1 MSLELPQRH
10 ADVRPCKALVGHRDG
25 GRVRSHG
32 NGVRHLLL
40 QEALAGQ
47 VELDRPFITL
57 MEAGKK
63 QPTVSVLWRL
73 AGGLQMTVAELAAS
87 VDERLERL
95 QAATGTPSKSKVP
108 LRRTK

>member
-1 MSLELPQRH
+1 MRLSRNPLLIQALSATIKARRLELN
-10 ADVRPCKALVGHRDG
+10 LT
-25 GRVRSHG
+25 
-32 NGVRHLLL
+32 

-47 VELDRPFITL
+47 VDLDRPFITL

-73 AGGLQMTVAELAAS
+73 ASGLQMTVAELATS

-95 QAATGTPSKSKVP
+95 QTAPGTSSKSKAPV
-108 LRRTK
+108 RRVK

>member
-1 MSLELPQRH
+1 MRLSRNPLLIQALSATIKARRLELN
-10 ADVRPCKALVGHRDG
+10 LT
-25 GRVRSHG
+25 
-32 NGVRHLLL
+32 

-47 VELDRPFITL
+47 VDLDRPYVTL

-95 QAATGTPSKSKVP
+95 QAAPGTASKSKAAV
-108 LRRTK
+108 RRTR

>member
-1 MSLELPQRH
+1 MRLSRNPLLIQALSATIKARRLELN
-10 ADVRPCKALVGHRDG
+10 LT
-25 GRVRSHG
+25 
-32 NGVRHLLL
+32 